1 METFKEF
8 LPWNAG
14 ISFIDPFLCDDEDDD
29 DDNCLKLV
37 IVTTRERIRGTFRSV
52 VKVER
57 NQFADNSKS
66 KQNIHLMYTETY

>member
-1 METFKEF
+1 METFNEF

-14 ISFIDPFLCDDEDDD
+14 ISFIDPFLCNDDD